1 MFNLFRKDKDKK
13 QLSRFITETFGIK
26 PKKISLYAQAFQH
39 KSILRE
45 EKEAHLKSNERLEFL
60 GDAVLDCVVA
70 EFLFHEYPKRD
81 EGFITQLKS
90 RIVNRTFLNDL
101 AVELNLPSLTRFMQF
116 GASEPRSLYGNVFEA
131 LVGAMYLDRGFERTR
146 QAIIERVLKKYVD
159 HKLLAH
165 MDPDYKSR
173 LLIWCQQNKKKL
185 EFKLA
190 HEKQHRTHRQ
200 FEIHVYVDG
209 AKLSEAVSTSK
220 KDAEKE
226 AASKALLQLG
236 IL

>member
-1 MFNLFRKDKDKK
+1 LFNLFRKDKDKK
-13 QLSRFITETFGIK
+13 QLTRFITETFGIK

-45 EKEAHLKSNERLEFL
+45 EKDAHLQSNERLEFL

-70 EFLFHEYPKRD
+70 EFLFHEYPRRD

-90 RIVNRTFLNDL
+90 RIVNRAFLNDL

-116 GASEPRSLYGNVFEA
+116 GASAPRSLYGNVLEA

-146 QAIIERVLKKYVD
+146 KAIINKVLQKYVD
-159 HKLLAH
+159 HKMLAH

-190 HEKQHRTHRQ
+190 FEKQHHTHRQ
-200 FEIHVYVDG
+200 FEIHVYIEG
-209 AKLSEAVSTSK
+209 HKMAEASSTSK
-220 KDAEKE
+220 KEAEKE
-226 AASKALLQLG
+226 AASIVLLQLG

>member
-1 MFNLFRKDKDKK
+1 LFSLFRRDKDKK
-13 QLSRFITETFGIK
+13 QLAKFISATFGVK
-26 PKKISLYAQAFQH
+26 PKNISLYAQAFQH

-45 EKEAHLKSNERLEFL
+45 EKDAHLKSNERLEFL

-70 EFLFHEYPKRD
+70 EFLFHEYPRRD

-90 RIVNRTFLNDL
+90 RIVNRSFLNDL

-116 GASEPRSLYGNVFEA
+116 GASPPRSLYGNVLEA
-131 LVGAMYLDRGFERTR
+131 IIGALYLDLGFVKTR
-146 QAIIERVLKKYVD
+146 KAIVGVLKKYVD
-159 HKLLAH
+159 HKTLAH

-185 EFKLA
+185 EFRLVE
-190 HEKQHRTHRQ
+190 EKQHRSHRQ
-200 FEIHVYVDG
+200 FQIHVYVDG
-209 AKLSEAVSTSK
+209 NKLAEATSNSK
-220 KDAEKE
+220 KEAEKE
-226 AASKALLQLG
+226 GASKALLQLG

>member
-1 MFNLFRKDKDKK
+1 MFSLFRKDKDKK
-13 QLSRFITETFGIK
+13 QLSRFITETFGVT
-26 PKKISLYAQAFQH
+26 PKNIELYAQAFQH

-70 EFLFHEYPKRD
+70 EFLFHEYPRRD

-90 RIVNRTFLNDL
+90 RIVNRAFLNDL
-101 AVELNLPSLTRFMQF
+101 AIQLNLPSLTRFMQF
-116 GASEPRSLYGNVFEA
+116 GASAPRSLYGNVFEA

-146 QAIIERVLKKYVD
+146 NAIVQRVLKKYVD
-159 HKLLAH
+159 HKTLEH
-165 MDPDYKSR
+165 IDPDFKSR

-185 EFKLA
+185 EFKLVN
-190 HEKQHRTHRQ
+190 EKQHRTHRQ
-200 FEIHVYVDG
+200 FEIHVFIEG
-209 AKLSEAVSTSK
+209 KKMAEAVSTSK
-220 KDAEKE
+220 KDAEKQ
-226 AASKALLQLG
+226 AASKALILLG